1 MSTMIQRY
9 EQFDP
14 STVVLSNMK
23 KNKNGGKTV
32 YINAQG
38 NKKLYLQLPF
48 MRSPF
53 GLSAFTDEATNKTS
67 YSLDLS
73 FDRDNEEATSLMEKL
88 TQLDQ
93 TIIETVAKNSR
104 EWLGKAYNI
113 DDCREALYKPLVR
126 PGKDDY
132 PSTLKLK
139 VMTKPTGEFL
149 AEAYDIQQKAMT
161 VDGIEKGQRCM
172 CIVDF
177 NQIWF
182 IDNKFGV
189 SVRLSQ
195 VLCEKSQKLPSFAF
209 QGVEAIAGSG
219 SDDDASVDE
228 DECEIDE

>member
-1 MSTMIQRY
+1 MANIIQRF

-14 STVVLSNMK
+14 STVVLSKMK

-73 FDRDNEEATSLMEKL
+73 FDKENEEAVALMEKL
-88 TQLDQ
+88 TALDQ
-93 TIIETVAKNSR
+93 KIVETVAANSK
-104 EWLGKAYNI
+104 EWLGKPYNI
-113 DDCREALYKPLVR
+113 EVIKEALYKPLIR

-132 PSTLKLK
+132 PSTMKLKL
-139 VMTKPTGEFL
+139 MTKPSGEFM
-149 AEAYDIQQKAMT
+149 AEAYNMSQESVPMDS
-161 VDGIEKGQRCM
+161 IEKGQKCM

-189 SVRLSQ
+189 SVRVSQ
-195 VLCEKSQKLPSFAF
+195 VLCEQSAKLPTFAF
-209 QGVEAIAGSG
+209 QGVETVPAPEE
-219 SDDDASVDE
+219 E
-228 DECEIDE
+228 DEIDE